1 MQELALPCRLPYL
14 TVTAGVEVERL
25 GSPAIPLA
33 ATGHGKGVYP
43 EGRRRLSADYFAEVL
58 QRLQWKDGGR
68 ITQLLQLQDSVLPG
82 NAFAKST
89 SIISKKYCI

>member
-1 MQELALPCRLPYL
+1 
-14 TVTAGVEVERL
+14 VERL

-58 QRLQWKDGGR
+58 QRLHWKDGGR
-68 ITQLLQLQDSVLPG
+68 ITQLRQFQIRCHRKRICKIHLYERLETLHLPVQ
-82 NAFAKST
+82 AVVK
-89 SIISKKYCI
+89 